1 MRSTHTCIFYCIA
14 ATSQAIFHLTI
25 WEMSSSPSRYV
36 APIRRSPSPPVTP
49 TAPFSPAPA
58 WRAIADS
65 AILRGALDGLVMR
78 LKRREVTG
86 SFGTAVAAL
95 ELLLLVTRQIKL
107 TNVGELS
114 MWAC

>member
-1 MRSTHTCIFYCIA
+1 
-14 ATSQAIFHLTI
+14 
-25 WEMSSSPSRYV
+25 MSSSPPRYV
-36 APIRRSPSPPVTP
+36 ASSRRSPSPPGYATP

-58 WRAIADS
+58 WRAIAETP
-65 AILRGALDGLVMR
+65 ALRGALDSLVMR

-95 ELLLLVTRQIKL
+95 GLLLLVTRQIKL

-114 MWAC
+114 TCGS